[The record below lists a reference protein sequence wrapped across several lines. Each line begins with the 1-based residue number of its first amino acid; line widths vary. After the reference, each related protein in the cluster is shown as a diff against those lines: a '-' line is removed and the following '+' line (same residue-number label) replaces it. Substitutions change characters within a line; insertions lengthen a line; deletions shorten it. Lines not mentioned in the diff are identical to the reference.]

1 MMHAEIHIRSAQ
13 TGKRCKTIKGGVAMK
28 SEDNTEHEMK
38 AAARIITGTQTAST
52 AIKNC
57 TKKRDAHARKN
68 GNQSG

>member
-1 MMHAEIHIRSAQ
+1 
-13 TGKRCKTIKGGVAMK
+13 MK